1 MAIEWGEGL
10 LTPSPISRSEGR
22 HMGVKESIGR
32 IRKAIAVAVAGV
44 VVVLLGKAGV
54 VTDVGTVEVLVTFG
68 ITSALTYLVPNSKG
82 YLD

>member
-1 MAIEWGEGL
+1 MD
-10 LTPSPISRSEGR
+10 
-22 HMGVKESIGR
+22 VKESLGR

-68 ITSALTYLVPNSKG
+68 LTSVLTYLVPNSKQ
-82 YLD
+82 YID

>member
-1 MAIEWGEGL
+1 MN
-10 LTPSPISRSEGR
+10 
-22 HMGVKESIGR
+22 VKESLGR

-68 ITSALTYLVPNSKG
+68 ITSALTYLVPNSKP
-82 YLD
+82 YFD

>member
-1 MAIEWGEGL
+1 MN
-10 LTPSPISRSEGR
+10 
-22 HMGVKESIGR
+22 VKESLGR

-68 ITSALTYLVPNSKG
+68 ITSLVTYFVPNSKQ
-82 YLD
+82 YF

>member
-1 MAIEWGEGL
+1 
-10 LTPSPISRSEGR
+10 
-22 HMGVKESIGR
+22 MGVKESIGR

-68 ITSALTYLVPNSKG
+68 VTSLITYLVPNSKG

>member
-1 MAIEWGEGL
+1 
-10 LTPSPISRSEGR
+10 
-22 HMGVKESIGR
+22 MGVKESLGR

-68 ITSALTYLVPNSKG
+68 ITSLVTYLVPNSKE

>member
-1 MAIEWGEGL
+1 
-10 LTPSPISRSEGR
+10 
-22 HMGVKESIGR
+22 MGVKESLGR
-32 IRKAIAVAVAGV
+32 IRKAIAVAAAGV

-68 ITSALTYLVPNSKG
+68 ITSLITYLVPNSKR

>member
-1 MAIEWGEGL
+1 MN
-10 LTPSPISRSEGR
+10 
-22 HMGVKESIGR
+22 VKESLGR

-68 ITSALTYLVPNSKG
+68 ITSLVTYLVPNSKQ
-82 YLD
+82 YF